1 VLAAFMFFVT
11 PTYFRPMFSSIVGW
25 ALLVFG
31 GFMIFIGN
39 LIIRRVVAIE
49 V

>member
-1 VLAAFMFFVT
+1 MYFVT
-11 PTYFRPMFSSIVGW
+11 PGYFKPMFENFIGW
-25 ALLVFG
+25 VMIAFG
-31 GFMIFIGN
+31 VFMIFVGN

>member
-1 VLAAFMFFVT
+1 
-11 PTYFRPMFSSIVGW
+11 MFSSIIGW
-25 ALLVFG
+25 GLLVFG
-31 GFMIFIGN
+31 AFMIFIGN

>member
-1 VLAAFMFFVT
+1 MFESL
-11 PTYFRPMFSSIVGW
+11 YGW
-25 ALLVFG
+25 AMMVLG

>member
-1 VLAAFMFFVT
+1 
-11 PTYFRPMFSSIVGW
+11 MFSSIIGW
-25 ALLVFG
+25 ILIAIGV
-31 GFMIFIGN
+31 FMIFIGN

>member
-1 VLAAFMFFVT
+1 MFENF
-11 PTYFRPMFSSIVGW
+11 IGW
-25 ALLVFG
+25 ILIAIGV
-31 GFMIFIGN
+31 FMIFIGN

>member
-1 VLAAFMFFVT
+1 LI
-11 PTYFRPMFSSIVGW
+11 IV
-25 ALLVFG
+25 ACFL
-31 GFMIFIGN
+31 IFIGN